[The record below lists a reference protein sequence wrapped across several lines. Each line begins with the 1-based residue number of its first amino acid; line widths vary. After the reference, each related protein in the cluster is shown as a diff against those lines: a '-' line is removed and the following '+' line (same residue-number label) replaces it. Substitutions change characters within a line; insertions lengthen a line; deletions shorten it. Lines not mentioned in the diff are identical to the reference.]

1 VSLLPDP
8 ITDVIG
14 LFMKHAAESRLAR
27 RLELL
32 LEMGI
37 AAAIAG
43 AGAAGASL
51 MGKMGWQFSIGAG
64 LVAVAIAL
72 LATFQASQ
80 NSKGLVISLQDD
92 IPSRKIDSNITT
104 IERK

>member
-1 VSLLPDP
+1 MSLLPDP
-8 ITDVIG
+8 VTDVVG
-14 LFMKHAAESRLAR
+14 LFLKHAAESRLAR

-37 AAAIAG
+37 AASVAG
-43 AGAAGASL
+43 AGASGASL
-51 MGKMGWQFSIGAG
+51 MGNLGWQFSIGAG
-64 LVAVAIAL
+64 LVAIAIAV

-92 IPSRKIDSNITT
+92 VPTRKLDANITT